1 MRDMSPI
8 QPSSPQS
15 LLLRLRLFSLL
26 KRFPLCHSEA
36 RWARINHLF
45 LLTAIP
51 IALLGLYFLGNQ
63 QQAYC
68 EVYRDLCSDDNTLL
82 FSNFWQYRLVVKLG
96 LLELGG
102 ITGLALGFAYLIP
115 LLFLCFLA
123 CRIWDW
129 LFIVFF
135 NHSKDGGNLLISFL
149 FVLLLPLTI
158 PLGYAVLGIS
168 FGIIFGKL
176 IFGGNGH
183 YLVNPALLGILFLNY
198 SYPSLFNAQ
207 SASFVPENNSVQ
219 SIWQMLADGGSQLV
233 NNHDIQWLQV
243 LVGGEGHIMSIASAS
258 ALASLLGLML
268 LMILRKEYWWVPFGA
283 VVGLLIAAT
292 LLKNTGEF
300 PASHVNWYW
309 HLIVGNFAFCLA
321 FIATDPT
328 VLPTSQLTQFIYGAL
343 FGFLTVL
350 IRIATPT
357 HPEGT
362 LTALLLAS
370 LLIPIV
376 DWIVIK
382 SYQKF
387 KKYKRRLKV

>member
-1 MRDMSPI
+1 MIKKSKLFAD
-8 QPSSPQS
+8 
-15 LLLRLRLFSLL
+15 LRKFG
-26 KRFPLCHSEA
+26 A
-36 RWARINHLF
+36 
-45 LLTAIP
+45 
-51 IALLGLYFLGNQ
+51 
-63 QQAYC
+63 
-68 EVYRDLCSDDNTLL
+68 
-82 FSNFWQYRLVVKLG
+82 
-96 LLELGG
+96 
-102 ITGLALGFAYLIP
+102 
-115 LLFLCFLA
+115 
-123 CRIWDW
+123 
-129 LFIVFF
+129 
-135 NHSKDGGNLLISFL
+135 
-149 FVLLLPLTI
+149 TI
-158 PLGYAVLGIS
+158 
-168 FGIIFGKL
+168 KQTR
-176 IFGGNGH
+176 NGH